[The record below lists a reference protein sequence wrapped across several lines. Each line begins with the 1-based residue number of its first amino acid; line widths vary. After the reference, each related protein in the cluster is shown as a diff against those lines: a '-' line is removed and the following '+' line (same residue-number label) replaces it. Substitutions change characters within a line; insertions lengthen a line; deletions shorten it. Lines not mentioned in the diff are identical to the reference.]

1 MNPEAADLSDNL
13 TRAIRDRN
21 WSAVSAVRDRL
32 DLDAGREPWKLTDPP
47 RPSIEETERRDQ

>member
-47 RPSIEETERRDQ
+47 RPSIEETERG